1 MNDINFNKYFNRDK
15 IANNLKNKLIAFEK
29 NKYDLL
35 QKRGFYVYGNPGTG
49 KTTFVKNILK
59 ELNYDIITFDAGD
72 IRNKTIIEGITHNSM
87 AENNIIS
94 LFHKKKKPIAILM
107 DEIDGMNNGDK
118 GGINALIKLIRPKKT
133 KKQKLEQCTYCPIIC
148 ISNYHIDKK
157 ISELIKTCD
166 NFELKCPTTYQMK
179 NIIEDLMPKLDETL
193 VTSLL
198 NYLQKDLRKLLS
210 IYNIYTNRCSLLKNE
225 ILQNIFTPKSYN
237 FDSKIITKNILNNSL
252 NLEEHNNIMN
262 DTDRTIVGLLYHENI
277 IDTFKYANK
286 SITIPFYRKILKNIC
301 YADYIDR
308 VTFQKQIWQFNEMS
322 SLIKS
327 FHNNYL
333 CYKQNA
339 SLKIHPVT
347 EVRFTKILTK
357 YSTEYN
363 NEIFIQTLCQKLGLD
378 KKDMISFFLENDDKL
393 SDDDLAILLD
403 RYEITK
409 LDISRIKKYISQYFL
424 KDLELKDEELK
435 VEELKDGELKDAT
448 I

>member
-1 MNDINFNKYFNRDK
+1 MIDINFNKYFDRDR

-29 NKYDLL
+29 DKYNLL
-35 QKRGFYVYGNPGTG
+35 QRRGFYVYGNPGAG

-59 ELNYDIITFDAGD
+59 ELNYDVITFDAGD

-87 AENNIIS
+87 SVNNIIS
-94 LFHKKKKPIAILM
+94 LFHKKNKPIAILM

-148 ISNYHIDKK
+148 VSNYHIDKK
-157 ISELIKTCD
+157 ISELIKICD
-166 NFELKCPTTYQMK
+166 NFELKCPTTSQMEYV
-179 NIIEDLMPKLDETL
+179 IEDLMPKLDNGL
-193 VTSLL
+193 IPNLL
-198 NYLQKDLRKLLS
+198 DYLQNDLRKLLS
-210 IYNIYTNRCSLLKNE
+210 IYNIYVNRCSLLKNE
-225 ILQNIFTPKSYN
+225 ILQNIFTPKTYN
-237 FDSKIITKNILNNSL
+237 LDSKVITKDILNNSL
-252 NLEEHNNIMN
+252 DLHQHNNVMN

-277 IDTFKYANK
+277 IDTFKYSNK
-286 SITIPFYRKILKNIC
+286 RISIPFYRKILNNIC

-333 CYKQNA
+333 CYKKPHLVNI
-339 SLKIHPVT
+339 KPVS

-363 NEIFIQTLCQKLGLD
+363 NEIFIQALCQKLGLD
-378 KKDMISFFLENDDKL
+378 KKDMISFFLENQHKL
-393 SDDDLAILLD
+393 NDDDLAILLD
-403 RYEITK
+403 RYEINK

-424 KDLELKDEELK
+424 KDEPLNEVDNNLDYESN
-435 VEELKDGELKDAT
+435 
-448 I
+448 